1 MCLLG
6 SKPCNIPYLIWSK
19 ILSSF
24 MAPVNIIQRTRTN
37 RIHVDID
44 LDTGI

>member
-6 SKPCNIPYLIWSK
+6 SQPCNVLYRIWSK

-24 MAPVNIIQRTRTN
+24 MAPVSILQRTRTN
-37 RIHVDID
+37 RTQVDID
-44 LDTGI
+44 IDTDI